1 MWSNE
6 QYSRHEWLKISSLPS
21 GTEDS
26 QVESR
31 VLKIYDKI
39 YVKVDPQNIE
49 ARHRL
54 KSSNNSKKVIIKLS
68 KRGYAGKLREVKKKA
83 DFVKFPTDWHL

>member
-1 MWSNE
+1 M
-6 QYSRHEWLKISSLPS
+6 PS

-26 QVESR
+26 QVESS
-31 VLKIYDKI
+31 VLKIYGKI

-54 KSSNNSKKVIIKLS
+54 KSSNNSKKVILKLS
-68 KRGYAGKLREVKKKA
+68 KRGNADKLREVKKKA
-83 DFVKFPTDWHL
+83 EIVKCRTD

>member
-1 MWSNE
+1 M
-6 QYSRHEWLKISSLPS
+6 PS

-31 VLKIYDKI
+31 VLKIYEKI

-54 KSSNNSKKVIIKLS
+54 KSSNNSKKVILKLS
-68 KRGYAGKLREVKKKA
+68 KRGDADKLREVKKKA
-83 DFVKFPTDWHL
+83 EIVKCRTD

>member
-1 MWSNE
+1 M
-6 QYSRHEWLKISSLPS
+6 PS

-26 QVESR
+26 QVESS
-31 VLKIYDKI
+31 VLKIYGKI

-54 KSSNNSKKVIIKLS
+54 KSSNNSKKVILKLS
-68 KRGYAGKLREVKKKA
+68 KRGDADKLHEVKKKA
-83 DFVKFPTDWHL
+83 EIVKCRTD

>member
-6 QYSRHEWLKISSLPS
+6 QHSRHEWLKISGLPS

-26 QVESR
+26 QAESR
-31 VLKIYDKI
+31 VLKIYEKI
-39 YVKVDPQNIE
+39 YVKVDPQNVE

-54 KSSNNSKKVIIKLS
+54 KSSNNSKKVSKKLS
-68 KRGYAGKLREVKKKA
+68 KRGDADKLPEVKKKA
-83 DFVKFPTDWHL
+83 EIVKFRTDWHL